1 IHSCLSTSP
10 SLTLSSS
17 LYPMQLSSL
26 LQLSLMMMMM
36 VLQLLQPAVAK
47 EEEVYKPDKDEQAA
61 NINPNYRFRNERF
74 FHDPLHVNGQIRDR
88 WCQERCMRHCYCTYG
103 HSCRRSCIAHCDRGP
118 YTGGS
123 IDPFMHSRSKRAAS
137 SEGAAPAAQ
146 QQEQPEE
153 TDNDKLPSWQKLAKD
168 SLPYLNGFE
177 YDSRAILRR
186 KTGRPVWNPLTKD
199 PGAKQERLYDTRWGA
214 LCQDNGN

>member
-1 IHSCLSTSP
+1 SFLVSRPVPP
-10 SLTLSSS
+10 SSSS
-17 LYPMQLSSL
+17 LSPIQLSSL
-26 LQLSLMMMMM
+26 LQLLLLMMI

-47 EEEVYKPDKDEQAA
+47 EEEVYRPDEDEHQRSFDTA
-61 NINPNYRFRNERF
+61 NISQNRFVIF
-74 FHDPLHVNGQIRDR
+74 TSHANGQIRDR

-118 YTGGS
+118 YTGGL
-123 IDPFMHSRSKRAAS
+123 IDPFMHSRSKRAATPES
-137 SEGAAPAAQ
+137 AAPAAAQ
-146 QQEQPEE
+146 QQGQPEE

-168 SLPYLNGFE
+168 TLPYLDGFE

-199 PGAKQERLYDTRWGA
+199 PGAKQERLYDTRWGP